1 MHAEVRGRGRSW
13 KVWVPDAG
21 QMAHTVPVYDQEGDF
36 KEMILVGSPPGDKGI
51 RYVECYGG
59 PFATEQEATEYATYL
74 GYTEVK
80 TIKTATKLEA
90 LAKARAARS
99 RVVT

>member
-1 MHAEVRGRGRSW
+1 MHAEVRGRRRSW

-36 KEMILVGSPPGDKGI
+36 KETILVGSPPGDKGI

-59 PFATEQEATEYATYL
+59 PFASVEEATEYAEYL
-74 GYTEVK
+74 GYTEIRVSK
-80 TIKTATKLEA
+80 TKTQNESLA
-90 LAKARAARS
+90 LARAARQ
-99 RVVT
+99 R